1 MNDRAHEQDMAQA
14 GAVATQDSH
23 GKHGET
29 DDPPRPAALSDTGI
43 YERIIAA
50 VLDHRLAPGTKLGEE
65 KLGRAFGVSRQR
77 IRQVLVRL
85 AAEQVVVLTHNRG
98 ATVAS
103 PSPEEAREV
112 FAARRLIEPTL
123 LEAFIQVAREQDFNA
138 LTRIIDE
145 EDAARREGHRRA
157 RIRLSGEFHLQ
168 IAERSRNR
176 TLEKI
181 LRELVS
187 RTSLILMTY
196 ERTDLSGT
204 PHGGCASNEH
214 RLLLNSIAAR
224 DTTEARRLMK
234 RHLSHLEAHLDFGP
248 PAGTRDDFL
257 HIFLAADTLS
267 S

>member
-1 MNDRAHEQDMAQA
+1 MNEMQSPSP
-14 GAVATQDSH
+14 GNTL
-23 GKHGET
+23 T
-29 DDPPRPAALSDTGI
+29 DGDI

-98 ATVAS
+98 AAIAS

-112 FAARRLIEPTL
+112 FDARRLIEPTL
-123 LEAFIQVAREQDFNA
+123 LEAFIQVAREADFNA

-145 EDAARREGHRRA
+145 EDAARRDGHRRA
-157 RIRLSGEFHLQ
+157 LIRLSGEFHLQ

-176 TLEKI
+176 TLEKM

-196 ERTDLSGT
+196 ERADDS
-204 PHGGCASNEH
+204 PQNSGCATDEH
-214 RLLLNSIAAR
+214 RNLLNAIAAR
-224 DTTEARRLMK
+224 DVSGAKRLMK
-234 RHLSHLEAHLDFGP
+234 RHLTHLEAHLDFE
-248 PAGTRDDFL
+248 PAHSDRDDL
-257 HIFLAADTLS
+257 VRIFQQA
-267 S
+267 